1 MTVIDAPARITPEDL
16 LTIPDNS
23 SMELVDGRIVE
34 KNVSIESSRIE
45 FTVSLRFGTYLEAHP
60 VAAAFP
66 ASLGYQCF
74 SGDPG
79 KVRKPDTT
87 IVRIERLG
95 ELEDPNAGHMPIPPD
110 LAVEVVSPNDLVY
123 DVAEKVREYLEAD
136 FPLVWVMYPEDRT
149 LIVHPNGGRPSI
161 LTAEDEITAEAALPG
176 FRCRVADLFPKP
188 GPSAKRGR

>member
-1 MTVIDAPARITPEDL
+1 MTILDAPTCITPEEL
-16 LTIPDNS
+16 LNIPDNA
-23 SMELVDGRIVE
+23 SMELVDGHILE
-34 KNVSIESSRIE
+34 KNVSIESSE
-45 FTVSLRFGTYLEAHP
+45 TEAVVTFRLQTFVFSNP
-60 VAAAFP
+60 VAKVYP

-74 SGDPG
+74 PDDPD

-87 IVRIERLG
+87 VVRNKRLE
-95 ELEDPNAGHMPIPPD
+95 ELERPNAGYMPIPPD

-123 DVAEKVREYLEAD
+123 DVAEKVKEYFEAD

-176 FRCRVADLFPKP
+176 FRCKVADLFPKP
-188 GPSAKRGR
+188 KPSAKRGR

>member
-16 LTIPDNS
+16 LNIPDNS
-23 SMELVDGRIVE
+23 SMELVDGHIVE
-34 KNVSIESSRIE
+34 KNVSIESSKIE
-45 FTVSLRFGTYLEAHP
+45 FTVSLRFGMYLETHP

-74 SGDPG
+74 PNDPG

-87 IVRIERLG
+87 IVRNERLQ
-95 ELEDPNAGHMPIPPD
+95 ELEDPNAGYMPIPPD

-149 LIVHPNGGRPSI
+149 VIVHPNGGP
-161 LTAEDEITAEAALPG
+161 AEHFDG
-176 FRCRVADLFPKP
+176 GGRDH
-188 GPSAKRGR
+188 GRGRPARLSVQGGRPLSQARFVG